1 MQPSAIARGQADFA
15 NQSEVEPTMIIGIKT
30 GLSIAILLAGATAH
44 AAGALPNID
53 VQKMCRAAV
62 SASFADRGD
71 SFETCMKD
79 EQAAREKLS
88 ENWTSFP
95 TGDKSHCVLPSEYL
109 PGYIEWL
116 TCLELEGDFRRK
128 RNEET
133 SQQAGAWPTSVAAGS
148 TLSEAKNYSSPY
160 SDPAATPNG
169 PFFYLDS
176 HGVLPEPHKVSQPP
190 RQKRKHD

>member
-1 MQPSAIARGQADFA
+1 MQPSAIVRGQADFA
-15 NQSEVEPTMIIGIKT
+15 CQSEMEPTVIIGMKI
-30 GLSIAILLAGATAH
+30 GVSIAILLAGATAH
-44 AAGALPNID
+44 AAGVLPNID
-53 VQKMCRAAV
+53 VQKVCRAAG
-62 SASFADRGD
+62 SASFADRDD
-71 SFETCMKD
+71 SFETCMRD
-79 EQAAREKLS
+79 EQAAREKLR

-116 TCLELEGDFRRK
+116 TCLELESDLRRK
-128 RNEET
+128 RREEVRE
-133 SQQAGAWPTSVAAGS
+133 QARAWPTSVAVGS

-176 HGVLPEPHKVSQPP
+176 HGVPPEPHKVTQSP
-190 RQKRKHD
+190 RQKRKRD

>member
-1 MQPSAIARGQADFA
+1 M
-15 NQSEVEPTMIIGIKT
+15 EPTMILDIKT
-30 GLSIAILLAGATAH
+30 GLSIAILLASATAH

-53 VQKMCRAAV
+53 VQNTCRAAV
-62 SASFADRGD
+62 SASFADRDD
-71 SFETCMKD
+71 SFVTCMRD
-79 EQAAREKLS
+79 EQAAREQLN

-109 PGYIEWL
+109 PGYIEWI
-116 TCLELEGDFRRK
+116 TCLELARDLRRK
-128 RNEET
+128 RREEARE
-133 SQQAGAWPTSVAAGS
+133 QAGAWPTSVAVGS

-176 HGVLPEPHKVSQPP
+176 HGVPPEPHKVTQSP